1 MEDHFSWAWVEAQAA
16 QSSAAWK
23 ACAQRSLPALPR
35 QTRKEQRVHEKA
47 YDQGLRAVER
57 EARRARSNPAE
68 RHRAQQRI
76 VALFPGFAAAALGL
90 DAGAIDLLSNS
101 FFPVGTELA
110 RWTRAFDPELS
121 MEDTIQACRN
131 AWIACGMQAL
141 LGKPMEL
148 TPSILA
154 YSLLYP
160 YSDNYL
166 DDPLISTAEKL
177 GFNERFRL
185 RLGGLQMA
193 AGSRREASVW
203 AMVQMI
209 EEQYPRQRCP
219 QVYESLLAI
228 HRAQGQSLAQLN
240 HGGLIDRSRE
250 ADEVL
255 RISCAKGGSSVL
267 ADACLAQPWLTQEE
281 CLFSFEWGVLLQ
293 LGDDLQD
300 VREDLDRG
308 SLTLFTRTAAQGE
321 PLDSLVAQLLH
332 FSQHVASRMDKLEN
346 GASVLKDLLRMS
358 WRTLIVM
365 AVAENHTFFS
375 SAFLAELEPCSNFRF
390 GFLRSRNQKLA
401 GRQALYATLFDA
413 FLEADE
419 GAQCG
424 IPLPA
429 VKSEQWSV
437 NSEQRPLS
445 SRRQTGNSSNCAAGV
460 IGLFRPRTEIYSGQ
474 V

>member
-16 QSSAAWK
+16 QSIAAWK
-23 ACAQRSLPALPR
+23 DCAQRSLPSLPR
-35 QTRKEQRVHEKA
+35 QMRKEQRAHEKA

-57 EARRARSNPAE
+57 EARRARSNPVE

-76 VALFPGFAAAALGL
+76 VALFPGFAAGALGL
-90 DAGAIDLLSNS
+90 EAGAIDLLTNS

-141 LGKPMEL
+141 LGLRMEL

-166 DDPLISTAEKL
+166 DDPAISTAEKL
-177 GFNERFRL
+177 GFNGRFRQRL
-185 RLGGLQMA
+185 RGQRMA
-193 AGSRREASVW
+193 AGDPREAAVW
-203 AMVQMI
+203 TMVQMI

-228 HRAQGQSLAQLN
+228 HRAQGRSLAQLN

-267 ADACLAQPWLTQEE
+267 ADACLAQPGLTPEE
-281 CLFSFEWGVLLQ
+281 CQFSFEWGVLLQ

-300 VREDLDRG
+300 VREDLERG
-308 SLTLFTRTAAQGE
+308 SLTLFTRAAAQGE

-346 GASVLKDLLRMS
+346 GTAVLKDLLRMS

-375 SAFLAELEPCSNFRF
+375 SAFLAELEPCSIFRF

-413 FLEADE
+413 FLEAGESDP
-419 GAQCG
+419 GA
-424 IPLPA
+424 IPLP
-429 VKSEQWSV
+429 SMNHEPWSV
-437 NSEQRPLS
+437 NS
-445 SRRQTGNSSNCAAGV
+445 RRQTEDSVSCAAG
-460 IGLFRPRTEIYSGQ
+460 IMGIYCPGTEIYSSQ
-474 V
+474 I

>member
-1 MEDHFSWAWVEAQAA
+1 MEEHFSWAWVEAQAA
-16 QSSAAWK
+16 QSIAAWK
-23 ACAQRSLPALPR
+23 ACAARSLPALPR
-35 QTRKEQRVHEKA
+35 QTRNEQRAHEKA
-47 YDQGLRAVER
+47 YDQGLSAVER
-57 EARRARSNPAE
+57 EARRARSNPVE

-90 DAGAIDLLSNS
+90 EAGAIDLLTNS

-110 RWTRAFDPELS
+110 RWTRSFDPTLS
-121 MEDTIQACRN
+121 MADTIQACRN

-141 LGKPMEL
+141 LGLRMEL

-166 DDPLISTAEKL
+166 DDPSISTAEKL
-177 GFNERFRL
+177 GFNERFRQRL
-185 RLGGLQMA
+185 RGQPTD
-193 AGSRREASVW
+193 AGVPREAAVW
-203 AMVQMI
+203 TMVQMI
-209 EEQYPRQRCP
+209 EKQYPRQRCP

-240 HGGLIDRSRE
+240 HGGLLDRSLE

-267 ADACLAQPWLTQEE
+267 ADACLAQPWLTPEE
-281 CLFSFEWGVLLQ
+281 CQFSFEWGVLLQ

-300 VREDLDRG
+300 VREDLQRG
-308 SLTLFTRTAAQGE
+308 SLTLFTRAAAQGE
-321 PLDSLVAQLLH
+321 PLDTLVAQLLH

-346 GASVLKDLLRMS
+346 GTAVLKDLLRMS

-390 GFLRSRNQKLA
+390 SFLRSRNQKLA

-413 FLEADE
+413 FLEAGE
-419 GAQCG
+419 GDPGG

-429 VKSEQWSV
+429 MNREPWPVK
-437 NSEQRPLS
+437 
-445 SRRQTGNSSNCAAGV
+445 SRRQTEDLDSCAAGV
-460 IGLFRPRTEIYSGQ
+460 IGFICPGTEIYSSQ
-474 V
+474 I

>member
-1 MEDHFSWAWVEAQAA
+1 MEEHFSWAWVEAQAA
-16 QSSAAWK
+16 QSIAAWK
-23 ACAQRSLPALPR
+23 TCAARSLPALPR
-35 QTRKEQRVHEKA
+35 HSLKEQRAHEKA

-57 EARRARSNPAE
+57 EARRTRSNPAA
-68 RHRAQQRI
+68 RHLAQQRI
-76 VALFPGFAAAALGL
+76 VALFPEFAAAALGL
-90 DAGAIDLLSNS
+90 EAGAVELLSNS

-110 RWTRAFDPELS
+110 RWTRSFDPTLS
-121 MEDTIQACRN
+121 MEDTIQAARN
-131 AWIACGMQAL
+131 AWIACGIQAL
-141 LGKPMEL
+141 LGRPMEL

-177 GFNERFRL
+177 GFNERFRQ
-185 RLGGLQMA
+185 RLSGQRMA
-193 AGSRREASVW
+193 AGDPREAAVW

-228 HRAQGQSLAQLN
+228 HQAQERSLAQLN
-240 HGGLIDRSRE
+240 HGGFIDRSRE

-255 RISCAKGGSSVL
+255 SISCAKGGSSVL
-267 ADACLAQPWLTQEE
+267 ADACLAQPWLTPEE
-281 CLFSFEWGVLLQ
+281 CQFSFEWGVLLQ

-300 VREDLDRG
+300 VREDLERG
-308 SLTLFTRTAAQGE
+308 ALTLFTRAAAQSD

-332 FSQHVASRMDKLEN
+332 FSQHVAARMDKLEN
-346 GASVLKDLLRMS
+346 GMSVLKDLLRMS

-375 SAFLAELEPCSNFRF
+375 PAFLAELEPCSNFRF

-413 FLEADE
+413 FLEAGEAD
-419 GAQCG
+419 QCG

-429 VKSEQWSV
+429 VNSEPWSV
-437 NSEQRPLS
+437 NG
-445 SRRQTGNSSNCAAGV
+445 RRQREDSASCAPGV
-460 IGLFRPRTEIYSGQ
+460 IGLFCPRTEIYSGQ
-474 V
+474 I

>member
-1 MEDHFSWAWVEAQAA
+1 MEEHFSWAWVEAQAA
-16 QSSAAWK
+16 QSIAAWK
-23 ACAQRSLPALPR
+23 TCAARSLPALPCR
-35 QTRKEQRVHEKA
+35 TPKEQRAHEKA
-47 YDQGLRAVER
+47 YDQGLRAVEH
-57 EARRARSNPAE
+57 EARRARSNPVE
-68 RHRAQQRI
+68 RQRAQQRI
-76 VALFPGFAAAALGL
+76 VALFPGFAAGALGL
-90 DAGAIDLLSNS
+90 KAGAIELLTNS
-101 FFPVGTELA
+101 FFPVGMELA
-110 RWTRAFDPELS
+110 RWTRAFDPEMS
-121 MEDTIQACRN
+121 MEDTIQATRN

-141 LGKPMEL
+141 LGRPMEL

-166 DDPLISTAEKL
+166 DDPLISTVEKL
-177 GFNERFRL
+177 GFNERFRQ
-185 RLGGLQMA
+185 RLSGQRMA
-193 AGSRREASVW
+193 AGDPREAAVW

-267 ADACLAQPWLTQEE
+267 ADACLAQPWLTPEE
-281 CLFSFEWGVLLQ
+281 CQFSFEWGVLLQ

-300 VREDLDRG
+300 VREDLERG
-308 SLTLFTRTAAQGE
+308 SLTLFTRAAAQGE

-346 GASVLKDLLRMS
+346 GTSVLKDLLRMS

-401 GRQALYATLFDA
+401 GRQALYAILFDA
-413 FLEADE
+413 FLEAGD
-419 GAQCG
+419 ADQCG

-429 VKSEQWSV
+429 VNREQWSV
-437 NSEQRPLS
+437 NS
-445 SRRQTGNSSNCAAGV
+445 RRQTEDSDSCAAGV
-460 IGLFRPRTEIYSGQ
+460 IGLFCPGTEMYSEQIGTAN
-474 V
+474 

>member
-1 MEDHFSWAWVEAQAA
+1 MEEHFSWAWVETQAA
-16 QSSAAWK
+16 QSIEAWK
-23 ACAQRSLPALPR
+23 ACAARTLPALPR
-35 QTRKEQRVHEKA
+35 HTRNEQRAHEKA

-57 EARRARSNPAE
+57 EACRARSNPAA
-68 RHRAQQRI
+68 RHLAQQRI
-76 VALFPGFAAAALGL
+76 VALFPEFAAGALGL
-90 DAGAIDLLSNS
+90 EAGAIDLLTNS
-101 FFPVGTELA
+101 FFPVGAELA
-110 RWTRAFDPELS
+110 RWTRRFDPEMS
-121 MEDTIQACRN
+121 MEDTIQAARN

-141 LGKPMEL
+141 LGLRMEL

-177 GFNERFRL
+177 GFNERFRQ
-185 RLGGLQMA
+185 RLSGQRMA
-193 AGSRREASVW
+193 AGDPREAVVW

-209 EEQYPRQRCP
+209 EEQYPRQSCP

-228 HRAQGQSLAQLN
+228 HCAQGRSLAQLN
-240 HGGLIDRSRE
+240 RGALIDHSRE

-267 ADACLAQPWLTQEE
+267 ADACLAQPWLTPEE
-281 CLFSFEWGVLLQ
+281 CQFSFEWGVLLQ

-300 VREDLDRG
+300 VREDLERG
-308 SLTLFTRTAAQGE
+308 SLTLFTRAVAQGE
-321 PLDSLVAQLLH
+321 PLDSLVAQMLH

-346 GASVLKDLLRMS
+346 GTSVLKDLLRMS

-390 GFLRSRNQKLA
+390 GFQRSRNQKLA

-413 FLEADE
+413 FLEAEEADP
-419 GAQCG
+419 GG

-429 VKSEQWSV
+429 VISEQWLV
-437 NSEQRPLS
+437 NSP
-445 SRRQTGNSSNCAAGV
+445 RQTEDSNSCAARV
-460 IGLFRPRTEIYSGQ
+460 IGLFCPGTEMYSEQIGA
-474 V
+474 VH

>member
-1 MEDHFSWAWVEAQAA
+1 
-16 QSSAAWK
+16 
-23 ACAQRSLPALPR
+23 
-35 QTRKEQRVHEKA
+35 
-47 YDQGLRAVER
+47 
-57 EARRARSNPAE
+57 
-68 RHRAQQRI
+68 
-76 VALFPGFAAAALGL
+76 
-90 DAGAIDLLSNS
+90 
-101 FFPVGTELA
+101 
-110 RWTRAFDPELS
+110 
-121 MEDTIQACRN
+121 MEDTIQAARN

-141 LGKPMEL
+141 LGRRMEL

-177 GFNERFRL
+177 GFNERFRQRL
-185 RLGGLQMA
+185 RGERMA
-193 AGSRREASVW
+193 AGDPRESAVW

-240 HGGLIDRSRE
+240 YGGLIAQTRE

-267 ADACLAQPWLTQEE
+267 ADACLAQPWLTPEE
-281 CLFSFEWGVLLQ
+281 CQFSFEWGVLLQ

-300 VREDLDRG
+300 VREDLERG
-308 SLTLFTRTAAQGE
+308 SLTIFTRAAAQGE
-321 PLDSLVAQLLH
+321 SLDSLVAQLLH

-346 GASVLKDLLRMS
+346 GTSVLKDLLRMS

-413 FLEADE
+413 FLEAGEADP
-419 GAQCG
+419 GR

-429 VKSEQWSV
+429 VINEQWSV
-437 NSEQRPLS
+437 NS
-445 SRRQTGNSSNCAAGV
+445 RRQKEDTESCSAGV
-460 IGLFRPRTEIYSGQ
+460 VDYFCPRTEIYAGQ
-474 V
+474 IGAAN

>member
-16 QSSAAWK
+16 QSIAAWK
-23 ACAQRSLPALPR
+23 LCAAHSLPALPR
-35 QTRKEQRVHEKA
+35 HTQKEQRAHEKA
-47 YDQGLRAVER
+47 YDQGLHAVER
-57 EARRARSNPAE
+57 EARRARGNPAE
-68 RHRAQQRI
+68 RQQAQQRI

-90 DAGAIDLLSNS
+90 EAGAIDLLTNS

-110 RWTRAFDPELS
+110 RWTRAFDPEMS
-121 MEDTIQACRN
+121 MEDTIQAARN

-141 LGKPMEL
+141 LGRRMEL

-166 DDPLISTAEKL
+166 DDPLISTAEKF
-177 GFNERFRL
+177 GFNERFRQRL
-185 RLGGLQMA
+185 RGQRMP
-193 AGSRREASVW
+193 AGDPREAAVW

-228 HRAQGQSLAQLN
+228 HQAQGRSLAQLN
-240 HGGLIDRSRE
+240 RGGLIDHSRE

-255 RISCAKGGSSVL
+255 CISCAKGGSSVL
-267 ADACLAQPWLTQEE
+267 ADACLAQPWLTTEE
-281 CLFSFEWGVLLQ
+281 CQFSFEWGVLLQ

-300 VREDLDRG
+300 VREDLQRG
-308 SLTLFTRTAAQGE
+308 SLTLFTRAAAQGE

-346 GASVLKDLLRMS
+346 GTSVLKDLLRMS
-358 WRTLIVM
+358 WRMLIVM

-413 FLEADE
+413 FLEAGEADPD
-419 GAQCG
+419 G

-429 VKSEQWSV
+429 VNSEQWPV
-437 NSEQRPLS
+437 N
-445 SRRQTGNSSNCAAGV
+445 SRRQTEDSSNYAAGV

-474 V
+474 I

>member
-1 MEDHFSWAWVEAQAA
+1 
-16 QSSAAWK
+16 
-23 ACAQRSLPALPR
+23 
-35 QTRKEQRVHEKA
+35 
-47 YDQGLRAVER
+47 
-57 EARRARSNPAE
+57 
-68 RHRAQQRI
+68 
-76 VALFPGFAAAALGL
+76 
-90 DAGAIDLLSNS
+90 
-101 FFPVGTELA
+101 VGTELA
-110 RWTRAFDPELS
+110 RWTRSFDPTLS
-121 MEDTIQACRN
+121 MADTIQACRN

-141 LGKPMEL
+141 LGRPMEL

-185 RLGGLQMA
+185 RLSGQRMA

-228 HRAQGQSLAQLN
+228 HRAQGRSLAQLN

-255 RISCAKGGSSVL
+255 RISCAKGGCSVL
-267 ADACLAQPWLTQEE
+267 ADACLAQPWLTPEE
-281 CLFSFEWGVLLQ
+281 CQFSFEWGVLLQ
-293 LGDDLQD
+293 MGDDLQD
-300 VREDLDRG
+300 VREDLERG
-308 SLTLFTRTAAQGE
+308 SLTLFTRAAAQGE
-321 PLDSLVAQLLH
+321 PLDSLVARLLH

-346 GASVLKDLLRMS
+346 GTSVLKDLLRMS

-375 SAFLAELEPCSNFRF
+375 PAFLAELEPCSNFRF
-390 GFLRSRNQKLA
+390 GFLRSRNRKLA
-401 GRQALYATLFDA
+401 GRQSLYATLFDA
-413 FLEADE
+413 FLDAGEAD
-419 GAQCG
+419 QCG
-424 IPLPA
+424 IPLP
-429 VKSEQWSV
+429 VVNREQW
-437 NSEQRPLS
+437 PLN
-445 SRRQTGNSSNCAAGV
+445 SRRQTEDSGSYAAGI
-460 IGLFRPRTEIYSGQ
+460 IGLFCPGTEMYSSQ
-474 V
+474 I

>member
-1 MEDHFSWAWVEAQAA
+1 MEDQVSWAWVEAQAA

-23 ACAQRSLPALPR
+23 GCAARSLPALPR
-35 QTRKEQRVHEKA
+35 HTRKEQRAHEKA

-57 EARRARSNPAE
+57 AARRARGNPAE
-68 RHRAQQRI
+68 RKRAQQRI

-90 DAGAIDLLSNS
+90 EAGAIELLTNS

-110 RWTRAFDPELS
+110 RWTRAFDPEMS
-121 MEDTIQACRN
+121 MEDTIQAARN

-141 LGKPMEL
+141 LGRPMEL

-185 RLGGLQMA
+185 RLSGQRMA

-228 HRAQGQSLAQLN
+228 HRAQGRSLAQLN

-255 RISCAKGGSSVL
+255 RISCAKGGCSVL
-267 ADACLAQPWLTQEE
+267 ADACLAQPWLTPEE
-281 CLFSFEWGVLLQ
+281 CQFSFEWGVLLQ
-293 LGDDLQD
+293 MGDDLQD
-300 VREDLDRG
+300 VREDLERG
-308 SLTLFTRTAAQGE
+308 SLTLFTRAAAQGE
-321 PLDSLVAQLLH
+321 PLDSLVARLLH

-346 GASVLKDLLRMS
+346 GTSVLKDLLRMS

-375 SAFLAELEPCSNFRF
+375 PAFLAELEPCSNFRF
-390 GFLRSRNQKLA
+390 GFLRSRNRKLA
-401 GRQALYATLFDA
+401 GRQSLYATLFDA
-413 FLEADE
+413 FLDAGEAD
-419 GAQCG
+419 QCG
-424 IPLPA
+424 IPLP
-429 VKSEQWSV
+429 VVNREQW
-437 NSEQRPLS
+437 PLN
-445 SRRQTGNSSNCAAGV
+445 SRRQTEDSGSYAAGI
-460 IGLFRPRTEIYSGQ
+460 IGLFCPGTEMYSSQ
-474 V
+474 I

>member
-1 MEDHFSWAWVEAQAA
+1 M
-16 QSSAAWK
+16 
-23 ACAQRSLPALPR
+23 
-35 QTRKEQRVHEKA
+35 HEKA

>member
-16 QSSAAWK
+16 QSIAAWK
-23 ACAQRSLPALPR
+23 ACAARSLPALPR
-35 QTRKEQRVHEKA
+35 QTRKEQRAHEKA

-57 EARRARSNPAE
+57 EARRTRRNPAE

-76 VALFPGFAAAALGL
+76 VSLFPGFAAGALGL
-90 DAGAIDLLSNS
+90 EAGAIDLLTNS
-101 FFPVGTELA
+101 FFPVGAELA
-110 RWTRAFDPELS
+110 RWTRRFDPEMS
-121 MEDTIQACRN
+121 MEDTIQAARN

-141 LGKPMEL
+141 LGLRMEL

-177 GFNERFRL
+177 GFNERFRQ
-185 RLGGLQMA
+185 RLSGQRMA
-193 AGSRREASVW
+193 AGDPREAAVW
-203 AMVQMI
+203 TMVQMI

-240 HGGLIDRSRE
+240 RDGLMDRSRE

-255 RISCAKGGSSVL
+255 GISCAKGGSSVL
-267 ADACLAQPWLTQEE
+267 ADACLAQPWLTPEE
-281 CLFSFEWGVLLQ
+281 CQFSFEWGVLLQ

-300 VREDLDRG
+300 VREDLERG
-308 SLTLFTRTAAQGE
+308 SLTLFTRAAAQGE
-321 PLDSLVAQLLH
+321 PLD
-332 FSQHVASRMDKLEN
+332 KLEN
-346 GASVLKDLLRMS
+346 GTAVLKDLLRMS

-413 FLEADE
+413 FLEAEEADP
-419 GAQCG
+419 CR

-429 VKSEQWSV
+429 VISEPWSV
-437 NSEQRPLS
+437 NS
-445 SRRQTGNSSNCAAGV
+445 RRLTEDSDSCAAGV
-460 IGLFRPRTEIYSGQ
+460 IGLFCPGTEMYSEQ
-474 V
+474 M

>member
-1 MEDHFSWAWVEAQAA
+1 MEEHFSWAWVEAQAA
-16 QSSAAWK
+16 QSIASWK
-23 ACAQRSLPALPR
+23 ACAMRSLPALPL
-35 QTRKEQRVHEKA
+35 QTRKEQRAHEKA
-47 YDQGLRAVER
+47 YDQGLRVVER
-57 EARRARSNPAE
+57 EARRARHNPAE

-90 DAGAIDLLSNS
+90 EAGAIDLLSNR
-101 FFPVGTELA
+101 FFPVGTEMA
-110 RWTRAFDPELS
+110 RWTRAFDPGMS
-121 MEDTIQACRN
+121 MEDTIQAARN

-141 LGKPMEL
+141 LGRRMEL

-160 YSDNYL
+160 YSDNHL
-166 DDPLISTAEKL
+166 DDPLISTAEKR

-185 RLGGLQMA
+185 RLRGQRMA
-193 AGSRREASVW
+193 VGDPREAAVW
-203 AMVQMI
+203 AMVRMI
-209 EEQYPRQRCP
+209 EEQYPRQLYP

-240 HGGLIDRSRE
+240 HGGLIDRSCE

-281 CLFSFEWGVLLQ
+281 CQFSFEWGVLLQ

-300 VREDLDRG
+300 VREDLERG
-308 SLTLFTRTAAQGE
+308 SLTLFTRAAAQSE
-321 PLDSLVAQLLH
+321 PLDGLVAQLLH

-346 GASVLKDLLRMS
+346 GTSVLKDLLRMS

-375 SAFLAELEPCSNFRF
+375 PEFLAELEPCSNFRF

-401 GRQALYATLFDA
+401 VRQALYATLFDA
-413 FLEADE
+413 FLEAEEADP
-419 GAQCG
+419 GG

-429 VKSEQWSV
+429 VNREPWPV
-437 NSEQRPLS
+437 N
-445 SRRQTGNSSNCAAGV
+445 SRRQTEDSNSCAAGV
-460 IGLFRPRTEIYSGQ
+460 IGLIYPRTEIYSGQ
-474 V
+474 I

>member
-1 MEDHFSWAWVEAQAA
+1 MEEHFSWAWVEAQAA

-35 QTRKEQRVHEKA
+35 STRKEQRAHEKA

-57 EARRARSNPAE
+57 EARRARSSTAE
-68 RHRAQQRI
+68 RQRAQQRI

-90 DAGAIDLLSNS
+90 EAGAIDLLTNS

-110 RWTRAFDPELS
+110 RWTRAFDPEMS

-141 LGKPMEL
+141 LGRRMEL

-193 AGSRREASVW
+193 ACSRREASVW

-228 HRAQGQSLAQLN
+228 HQAQGQSLAQLN
-240 HGGLIDRSRE
+240 HGGLLDRSRE

-267 ADACLAQPWLTQEE
+267 ADACLAQPWLTPEE
-281 CLFSFEWGVLLQ
+281 CQFSFEWGVLLQ

-300 VREDLDRG
+300 VREDLERG
-308 SLTLFTRTAAQGE
+308 SLTLFTRAAAQGE

-346 GASVLKDLLRMS
+346 GTSALKDLLRMS

-413 FLEADE
+413 FLEAEEADP
-419 GAQCG
+419 CR

-429 VKSEQWSV
+429 VISEPWSV
-437 NSEQRPLS
+437 NS
-445 SRRQTGNSSNCAAGV
+445 RRLTEDSDSCAAGV
-460 IGLFRPRTEIYSGQ
+460 IGLFCPGTEMYSEQ
-474 V
+474 M